1 MGTPEKIVLVQRLFV
16 QNTMAVRGF
25 VVALLPDFTRVDDV
39 VQETFLTAT
48 VKADDFEEGTNFR
61 SWVCSIARFK
71 VLEASRRP
79 DAKTVALDPEVIE
92 SLCAAEPDESVTE
105 EELQALRRCKDE
117 LAPQTRRIIDLRYE
131 QAHRPPEV
139 ARMMGWTVNAVN
151 VALSR
156 ARAALRDCVDRQL
169 RTQSSEL

>member
-1 MGTPEKIVLVQRLFV
+1 MGTPEKIALVQRLFV

-39 VQETFLTAT
+39 VQETFLTASA
-48 VKADDFEEGTNFR
+48 KAEEFQEGTNFR

-71 VLEASRRP
+71 VLEAARRP
-79 DAKTVALDPEVIE
+79 DVKGVALDPAVIE
-92 SLCAAEPDESVTE
+92 ALCAAEPDEAVYE
-105 EELQALRRCKDE
+105 EELRALQRCKDE

-139 ARMMGWTVNAVN
+139 ARTMGWTVNAVN

-156 ARAALRDCVDRQL
+156 ARAALRDCVERQL
-169 RTQSSEL
+169 RTQSGEL

>member
-1 MGTPEKIVLVQRLFV
+1 MEIPEQIALVQRLFV

-25 VVALLPDFTRVDDV
+25 VVALMPDFTRVDDV

-48 VKADDFEEGTNFR
+48 AKADEFREGTNFR
-61 SWVCSIARFK
+61 SWVCSIARYK
-71 VLEASRRP
+71 VLEAARRP
-79 DAKTVALDPEVIE
+79 DAKTVALDPEVLE

-105 EELQALRRCKDE
+105 EELQSLRRCKDE
-117 LAPQTRRIIDLRYE
+117 LAPQARRIVDLRYE
-131 QAHRPPEV
+131 QAHQPPEI
-139 ARMMGWTVNAVN
+139 ARLMGWTVNAVN

-169 RTQSSEL
+169 RTQSSEI